1 MTSTATSSRIPL
13 SEIKI
18 ISRSFKSIRNQAGTM
33 EEFPREEIV
42 NYRVPTVSYRRR
54 FVYYGID
61 MLFIAINT
69 LCYSIYFKF
78 SEPVTFIV
86 AYVFFSL
93 IYYTL
98 LEGLFSSTMGKFFLN
113 VVVIDEYAN
122 PIGFKKAF
130 LRAFCR
136 FIPSIPTLF
145 YRKHN
150 RLLHDVWTS
159 TYVINKSDLKHI
171 KEKVDHSIDGV
182 YTYNEF

>member
-13 SEIKI
+13 SEIRI
-18 ISRSFKSIRNQAGTM
+18 ISRSFKSIRNGAGAM
-33 EEFPREEIV
+33 EEFSREEIV

-54 FVYYGID
+54 FVYSGID
-61 MLFIAINT
+61 MLFIAFNT
-69 LCYSIYFKF
+69 LSYFIYFKF
-78 SEPVTFIV
+78 INPGSFIFV
-86 AYVFFSL
+86 YVLLSL

-98 LEGLFSSTMGKFFLN
+98 LEGLFSCSIGKFFLD
-113 VVVIDEYAN
+113 VIVIDEYAN
-122 PIGFKKAF
+122 PISFKKAF